1 MTNPPPAKKTASPFA
16 KSTVPFVKAPDVAV
30 TMSRPQRWEVPFGE
44 DMNLAAVDRLLT
56 IPPFSNIDPDKFPKN
71 TALRDILLNDTRFR
85 TYKKDEVI
93 VREGDYGNSAF
104 FIISG
109 EAKVT
114 LGKDAVPSALLGR
127 RQTKK
132 RDFMGTLSQLWANHK
147 YPEVRDVNRYAAV
160 KQAGGRKENSK
171 AEVAIFLHDIA
182 AVLKGGIATLKAGM
196 FFGEIAALSRAPRT
210 ATIFAGEDSEMLEIR
225 WQGLRELRLRAPEI
239 KQFIDT
245 NYRKYS
251 LESHLRETPYFKD
264 LTPAELKIVADST
277 RFETYG
283 SFDWNSDYKKNRNVD
298 PVERMRNEPVIA
310 EEGQYANGLM
320 LIRAG
325 FARIS
330 QVYNKG
336 ERTARYLA
344 KGQMYGFAE
353 IAHNWKTQGDV
364 PLQYTLRA
372 LGYVD
377 VLVVP
382 TSIVEQYILPKVSPQ
397 ELPPPII
404 LRKDDEEAV
413 SPISRIS
420 GKIPTDFIEF
430 LVDNRFING
439 RATMLMDLER
449 CTRCDDCVRACAAA
463 HDNNPRFVR
472 HGAQHGHYLIAN
484 ACMHCL
490 DPVCMIGCP
499 TGAISR
505 DSNGGQVVINDDT
518 CIGCSTCAN
527 SCPYNNIQM
536 VEIRDEN
543 GQFILDQ
550 NNKPINKAAKCD
562 LCLEQVTG
570 PACVRACPH
579 DALVRMNM
587 QDTDALAKWLHR

>member
-1 MTNPPPAKKTASPFA
+1 MTNPPSEKKTASPFA
-16 KSTVPFVKAPDVAV
+16 KTVSPFVKAADAV
-30 TMSRPQRWEVPFGE
+30 TMSRPQRWDVPFGE
-44 DMNLAAVDRLLT
+44 DMNDAAVDRLLT
-56 IPPFSNIDPDKFPKN
+56 IPPFSNIEADKFPKN
-71 TALRDILLNDTRFR
+71 TALRDILLNDTRLR
-85 TYKKDEVI
+85 TYKKNEVI

-109 EAKVT
+109 VAKVT
-114 LGKDAVPSALLGR
+114 LGKDAVPSSLLGR

-132 RDFMGTLSQLWANHK
+132 KDFFGTLSQLWANSK
-147 YPEVRDVNRYAAV
+147 YPEVRDVKRYAAA
-160 KQAGGRKENSK
+160 KEGGGRKEGSK
-171 AEVAIFLHDIA
+171 AEVSIFLHDIESI
-182 AVLKGGIATLKAGM
+182 LKGGIATLKAGM

-264 LTPAELKIVADST
+264 LSPAELKIVADAT

-283 SFDWNSDYKKNRNVD
+283 SFDWNSDYKKNRNID
-298 PVERMRNEPVIA
+298 PVERMRSEPVIS
-310 EEGQYANGLM
+310 EEGQYANGLL

-344 KGQMYGFAE
+344 KGQMYGFEE
-353 IAHNWKTQGDV
+353 IAHNWKTQEEM

-382 TSIVEQYILPKVSPQ
+382 TNIVEQYILPKVPPA
-397 ELPPPII
+397 ELPRPIVK
-404 LRKDDEEAV
+404 RSDDEEAV

-439 RATMLMDLER
+439 RATMLMDLDR

-472 HGAQHGHYLIAN
+472 HGAQHDHYLIAN

-505 DSNGGQVVINDDT
+505 DSVGGQVVINDDT

-536 VEIRDEN
+536 VEIRDEH
-543 GQFILDQ
+543 GEFILDE

-587 QDTDALAKWLHR
+587 RDTDALAQWLHR

>member
-1 MTNPPPAKKTASPFA
+1 
-16 KSTVPFVKAPDVAV
+16 
-30 TMSRPQRWEVPFGE
+30 MSRPQRWEVPFG
-44 DMNLAAVDRLLT
+44 DRMNKLAVERLLE

-71 TALRDILLNDTRFR
+71 TSLHDILLNDTRFR
-85 TYKKDEVI
+85 IYKKNEVI

-132 RDFMGTLSQLWANHK
+132 KDLFGTFSQLWANHK
-147 YPEVRDVNRYAAV
+147 YPEVRDVNRYAAA
-160 KQAGGRKENSK
+160 KQGTLKKGDGKE
-171 AEVAIFLHDIA
+171 EVAIFLHDIA
-182 AVLKGGIATLKAGM
+182 SVLKGGIATLRAGM

-210 ATIFAGEDSEMLEIR
+210 ATIFAGEDSELLEIR

-283 SFDWNSDYKKNRNVD
+283 SFDWNSDYKKNRNID
-298 PVERMRNEPVIA
+298 PTERMRAEPVIA

-353 IAHNWKTQGDV
+353 IAHNWKNKDDA

-382 TSIVEQYILPKVSPQ
+382 TDVVEKYIMPKVPAAAF
-397 ELPPPII
+397 PPPIV
-404 LRKDDEEAV
+404 RKRDDEEDV
-413 SPISRIS
+413 SPINRIK
-420 GKIPTDFIEF
+420 GRIPTDFIEF

-439 RATMLMDLER
+439 RATMLMDLDR

-505 DSNGGQVVINDDT
+505 DSVGGQVVINDDT

-536 VEIRDEN
+536 VEIRDEH
-543 GQFILDQ
+543 GDFILDQ
-550 NNKPINKAAKCD
+550 ANKPIIKAAKCD

-570 PACVRACPH
+570 PACVRACAH
-579 DALVRMNM
+579 DALVRMDM